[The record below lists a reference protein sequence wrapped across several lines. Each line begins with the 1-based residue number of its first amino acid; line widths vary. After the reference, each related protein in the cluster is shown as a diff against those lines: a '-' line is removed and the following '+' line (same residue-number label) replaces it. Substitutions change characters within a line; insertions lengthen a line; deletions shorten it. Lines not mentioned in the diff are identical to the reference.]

1 MPNRNA
7 HNASL
12 HIEESNE
19 QENVPLE
26 IFQRINRNIRQ
37 ESGID
42 YNLGMKTPIMMH
54 RPGLTNVQAR
64 VSDAVALLFPPVDTP
79 EKEQLFQAMCSE
91 GLGYQPTEAADLERW
106 RDWMTSHGV
115 SVELAEKEIARE
127 LGRDFLHHGR
137 NYRTVA
143 PCLFTFSFGRVE
155 T

>member
-1 MPNRNA
+1 
-7 HNASL
+7 
-12 HIEESNE
+12 
-19 QENVPLE
+19 
-26 IFQRINRNIRQ
+26 
-37 ESGID
+37 
-42 YNLGMKTPIMMH
+42 MMH
-54 RPGLTNVQAR
+54 RLGLTNVQAR

-115 SVELAEKEIARE
+115 SVELADQEIARE

-137 NYRTVA
+137 NYHTVA

-155 T
+155 S